1 MIVTSGVCV
10 CVCVC
15 VLVHA
20 CLCVHMCVCVGGGGV
35 RVSAPAFV
43 CSFDTFVEN
52 CTKSH
57 LQLHC
62 YSYSTNIITVTRDT
76 ILTDYLLS
84 GSDWYLE
91 VASESHNHNG

>member
-1 MIVTSGVCV
+1 M
-10 CVCVC
+10 CVC

-20 CLCVHMCVCVGGGGV
+20 CLCVHMCVCVWGGGGRTCERACLCV
-35 RVSAPAFV
+35 QFLHI
-43 CSFDTFVEN
+43 CKN

-57 LQLHC
+57 LHC

-76 ILTDYLLS
+76 ILTDSLLS